1 MSVHTSDT
9 GHNALKETLHRRKL
23 QPDQHKHPVN
33 VVHHEE
39 ATLGERLADAIASG
53 IGSWGFLIIQTPP
66 PIPPGPPNAIRPLNP
81 SDPFPFILSNLPFPY
96 PPPPPRPLPPPP
108 RHPPA

>member
-1 MSVHTSDT
+1 MSVQTSDT
-9 GHNALKETLHRRKL
+9 GHNALKEILHRRKL

-53 IGSWGFLIIQTPP
+53 IRSRRLPLIPP
-66 PIPPGPPNAIRPLNP
+66 PPAFPRGIPHATGPLTPPGP
-81 SDPFPFILSNLPFPY
+81 LSLTPPHPRF
-96 PPPPPRPLPPPP
+96 PPPAPPTRPC
-108 RHPPA
+108 